1 MTFMGQKARMRS
13 APICLMRNLIDGF
26 DLRFRLLNQHSQ
38 NLIDKI
44 PCEML
49 FSRPRKLYRTFI
61 PFSCGE
67 YVLRSAAMVEKTFG
81 GITTSLWD
89 DPFEWT
95 LPERLFNPE
104 SILRYLDEVEI
115 TRRKGFSFFTSDAD
129 LKKELPAPE
138 KLRSI
143 IEILLN

>member
-49 FSRPRKLYRTFI
+49 FSRPSKLYRTFI

-81 GITTSLWD
+81 GITTRLWD

-95 LPERLFNPE
+95 LPESLSTTADVRG
-104 SILRYLDEVEI
+104 YLSEVEA
-115 TRRKGFSFFTSDAD
+115 TRASGFAFFNDDDD
-129 LKKELPAPE
+129 LNK
-138 KLRSI
+138 
-143 IEILLN
+143 